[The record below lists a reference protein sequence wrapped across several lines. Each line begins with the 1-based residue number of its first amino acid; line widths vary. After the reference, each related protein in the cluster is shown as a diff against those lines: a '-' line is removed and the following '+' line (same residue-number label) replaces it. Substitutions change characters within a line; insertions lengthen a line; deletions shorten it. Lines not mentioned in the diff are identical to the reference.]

1 MSYSDDYSLAS
12 YGQMIEDTARLT
24 PWREALR
31 RHIHADSVFLDL
43 GCGPGVMSFL
53 AVQLGAR
60 KVYAIEPDGSIE
72 IAKRCAA
79 DIPGAERIEWIRGLS
94 TEMDL
99 PEPADIIAGDL
110 HGTVPFYT
118 HNIASL
124 ADARRRHLRPGGVL
138 LPSRDTLYAVP
149 ASAPLELESID
160 APWRNNALNLD
171 LTAAL
176 PWLVNHWWRA
186 RSQPVEAEQLLAEP
200 QSWGCVDYR
209 AEKECSGL
217 DCTLEWT
224 LTRTGRI
231 DGLYVWFDGEVDDG
245 IGFSNSPLLPERV
258 YGRAFFPLEHS
269 VDGIAGDRMRTRMTV
284 RRVNADW
291 VYRWDTTITTAD
303 GQPKAAFKQSTF
315 KMLPGELDN
324 LRKSEAG
331 HTPTLGEAGK
341 IQQAILA
348 QMDGQHSLSAIAHDL
363 MQRFPKKFRTF
374 EQAFTEVASSSR
386 RFG

>member
-1 MSYSDDYSLAS
+1 MSYSDNYSLAA
-12 YGQMIEDTARLT
+12 YGQMIEDATRLA

-31 RHIHADSVFLDL
+31 RHVTPDSVFLDL
-43 GCGPGVMSFL
+43 GCGTGVMSFL

-60 KVYAIEPDGSIE
+60 KVYAIEPDASIE
-72 IAKRCAA
+72 IAKRCAEN
-79 DIPGAERIEWIRGLS
+79 IPGAERITWIRGLS
-94 TEMDL
+94 TEIDL

-110 HGTVPFYT
+110 HGSVPFYT

-138 LPSRDTLYAVP
+138 LPSRDTLYAAP
-149 ASAPLELESID
+149 ASAPLELEAIET
-160 APWRNNALNLD
+160 PWRNNALNLD

-176 PWLVNHWWRA
+176 PWLVNRWWRA
-186 RSQPVEAEQLLAEP
+186 RSQPAEAEQLLAEP

-209 AEKECSGL
+209 NDECKGL
-217 DCTLEWT
+217 DRTLAWT
-224 LTRTGRI
+224 LARAGRI

-245 IGFSNSPLLPERV
+245 LGFSNSPLLPELV
-258 YGRAFFPLEHS
+258 YGRAFFPLERSIDVQEDDH
-269 VDGIAGDRMRTRMTV
+269 MRTRMTV
-284 RRVNADW
+284 RRVNSDW
-291 VYRWDTTITTAD
+291 VFRWDTTITAAD

-331 HTPTLGEAGK
+331 HTPTLGEAGG

-348 QMDGQHSLSAIAHDL
+348 QMDGQHTLTDIAHDL

-374 EQAFTEVASSSR
+374 EQAFAEVASSSR